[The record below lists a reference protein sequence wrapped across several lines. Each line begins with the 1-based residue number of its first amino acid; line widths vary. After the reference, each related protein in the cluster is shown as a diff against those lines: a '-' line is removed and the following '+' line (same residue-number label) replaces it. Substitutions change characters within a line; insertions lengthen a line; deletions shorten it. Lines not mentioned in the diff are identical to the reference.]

1 MVTNVGK
8 APAAQQIASTGLAGS
23 NRVSRDLSWLSR
35 EGTACALEPLGV
47 SRGERTLGNFRL
59 ARASCA
65 SDDGA
70 SELEGRTEGMLVLPW
85 YGAGISRACAAYSG
99 LMGAGM

>member
-35 EGTACALEPLGV
+35 EGTACALEPLASVAANVPWETFAGRAPPV
-47 SRGERTLGNFRL
+47 HLTMGHPSSKGGQRVCWCWPGTALAYRVPAPHTL
-59 ARASCA
+59 A
-65 SDDGA
+65 
-70 SELEGRTEGMLVLPW
+70 
-85 YGAGISRACAAYSG
+85 
-99 LMGAGM
+99 